1 MRRIFQTCIAALAG
15 MLVTSA
21 IVAATLTATINTN
34 IVANYRGS
42 NDLGAPSFSLTQS
55 LQPAIQLGTG
65 TGSGQ
70 ADLMFSDTRTLSA
83 SATENIDLAGSLTDA
98 FGTTITFV
106 TIKVVK
112 ICAATANTN
121 NVVVGGAA
129 SNGFLGMFDDAT
141 DKIRVKPQ
149 GCFVWVAP
157 KTGATVTASTG
168 DILLIANSAGGT
180 GVTYDIIIIGTS
192 A

>member
-1 MRRIFQTCIAALAG
+1 

-21 IVAATLTATINTN
+21 IVAASLTASINLN

-55 LQPAIQLGTG
+55 LQPAINLGTG

-70 ADLMFSDTRTLSA
+70 ADLMFTDTRTLAA
-83 SATENIDLAGSLTDA
+83 SATENVDLAGVLADA
-98 FGTTITFV
+98 FGTTLTFV
-106 TIKVVK
+106 QIKVVK

-121 NVVVGGAA
+121 NVVVGGAGA
-129 SNGFLGMFDDAT
+129 NTFLGMFGAAT
-141 DKIRVKPQ
+141 HTISVRPQ
-149 GCFVWVAP
+149 GCFIWVAP
-157 KTGATVTASTG
+157 KIGATVTAATG
-168 DILLIANSAGGT
+168 DILLIANSAGGAS
-180 GVTYDIIIIGTS
+180 VTYDIIVIGTS

>member
-1 MRRIFQTCIAALAG
+1 MRKFIRTALSALAG
-15 MLVTSA
+15 VLVTSA
-21 IVAATLTATINTN
+21 IVAATLTASINVN

-55 LQPAIQLGTG
+55 LQPSIALGTG

-70 ADLMFSDTRTLSA
+70 SDLMFSDTRTLAA
-83 SATENIDLAGSLTDA
+83 SGTENIDLAGSLTDA
-98 FGTTITFV
+98 FGTTLTFV
-106 TIKVVK
+106 TIKVIK

-129 SNGFLGMFDDAT
+129 TNTLLGVFSDAT
-141 DKIRVKPQ
+141 DKIAVKPQ
-149 GCFVWVAP
+149 GCFIWVAP
-157 KTGATVTASTG
+157 KVGATVTASTG
-168 DILLIANSAGGT
+168 DILLIANSAGST